1 MPPAEQDCFV
11 GRALCYARPQLFP
24 GLRSD
29 PGVPQG
35 LRFMQEVVVVAARR
49 TPIAKFLGA
58 FSTLSAVDLGAAV
71 VGGMLESAGVAPSDV
86 EELIFGQARQLGS
99 GPNPARQVAIRAGLP
114 ESAPAYTVNKA
125 CGSSLKCIDLGRA
138 AINLDDRKVVVVG
151 GMESMTNIPYLLPKM
166 RQGYRLG
173 HAKTLDGNYQD
184 GFTCAI
190 LGQPMGNTAEN
201 LVDDYGI
208 SRQEQ
213 DELALVSHHRAE
225 AAQEAGLFVDE
236 IVPVEVAGRKE
247 RVTVSVDE
255 HVRPGVTLENMARL
269 PPVFRSA
276 EEGGTVHAGNSSGIT
291 DAASALLLMT
301 REEAARRG
309 LRPLARFGASSVV
322 GVPPRIMG
330 IGPVPA
336 IQALCEK
343 TGTQLADYGLI
354 ELNEAFAAQ
363 SIACYRDLGL
373 DTERVNVNGGAIG
386 LGHPIGATGARI
398 VVTLLHEMRRRGTE
412 RGLASLC
419 MSGGMGMALA
429 MEAVGE

>member
-1 MPPAEQDCFV
+1 ME
-11 GRALCYARPQLFP
+11 
-24 GLRSD
+24 
-29 PGVPQG
+29 
-35 LRFMQEVVVVAARR
+35 EVVIVAARR

-58 FSTLSAVDLGAAV
+58 FSPLSAVDLGAAAV
-71 VGGMLESAGVAPSDV
+71 EGMLTSVGVEASDV

-99 GPNPARQVAIRAGLP
+99 GPNPARQVAIRAGIS

-138 AINLDDRKVVVVG
+138 AICLDDRKVVVVG
-151 GMESMTNIPYLLPKM
+151 GMESMTNIPFLLPQM

-173 HAKTLDGNYQD
+173 HAKALDGNYQD
-184 GFTCAI
+184 GFTCGI

-213 DELALVSHHRAE
+213 DELALMSHHRAE
-225 AAQEAGLFVDE
+225 AAQKAGLFADE
-236 IVPVEVAGRKE
+236 IIPVDVISRKE
-247 RVTVSVDE
+247 TVTVNVDE
-255 HVRPGVTLENMARL
+255 HVRPGVTLANMAKL
-269 PPVFRSA
+269 PPVFRKES
-276 EEGGTVHAGNSSGIT
+276 EGGTVHAGNSSGIT
-291 DAASALLLMT
+291 DAAATLLLMT
-301 REEAARRG
+301 RKEATRRG
-309 LRPLARFGASSVV
+309 LKPLARVGASTVV

-336 IQALCEK
+336 IQALCAK
-343 TGTQLADYGLI
+343 TNTSLADYDLI

-363 SIACYRDLGL
+363 SIACYRDLQL

-398 VVTLLHEMRRRGTE
+398 VVTLLHQMQRQGVS

-419 MSGGMGMALA
+419 MSGGMGMAMA
-429 MEAVGE
+429 FEATD